1 MTSFTEENYLKTIY
15 HLSGTENEVVST
27 SALAEA
33 SNTKA
38 ASVTDMLRRLS
49 EKKFINY
56 TKYQGVTLTPTG
68 QKIALRIIRRHRIWE
83 VFLVEKLGFKWDEI
97 HEIAEQ
103 LEHINSAE
111 LINRLDAFLEY
122 PSFDPHGDP
131 IPNTDGK
138 LPELTTTC
146 LTDAL
151 EGKLM
156 VVRNVSE
163 DSTVFLQYLNR
174 LQIKIGTLVK
184 ITERNKFDHSMFV
197 MVNDNEQV
205 MLSKSVTDNLFVT
218 INNS

>member
-1 MTSFTEENYLKTIY
+1 MTSFTEENYLKSIY
-15 HLSGTENEVVST
+15 HLSGAGKDVVST
-27 SALAEA
+27 SALADA

-56 TKYQGVTLTPTG
+56 TKYQGVTLTASG
-68 QKIALRIIRRHRIWE
+68 QEIALRIIRRHRIWE

-111 LINRLDAFLEY
+111 LINRLDTFLEY

-131 IPNTDGK
+131 IPNADGK

-146 LTDAL
+146 LTEAP
-151 EGKLM
+151 EGISM
-156 VVRNVSE
+156 VIRNVSE

-174 LQIKIGTLVK
+174 LKIKIGTLVK
-184 ITERNKFDHSMFV
+184 ISERNEFDHSMFV
-197 MVNDNEQV
+197 MVNDKEQV

-218 INNS
+218 IQN

>member
-1 MTSFTEENYLKTIY
+1 MTSFTEENYLKSIY
-15 HLSGTENEVVST
+15 HLSGAGKDVVST
-27 SALAEA
+27 SALADA

-56 TKYQGVTLTPTG
+56 TKYQGVTLTASG
-68 QKIALRIIRRHRIWE
+68 QEIALRIIRRHRIWE

-111 LINRLDAFLEY
+111 LINRLDTFLEY

-131 IPNTDGK
+131 IPNADGK

-146 LTDAL
+146 LTEAP
-151 EGKLM
+151 EGISM
-156 VVRNVSE
+156 VIRNVSE

-174 LQIKIGTLVK
+174 LKIKIGTLVK
-184 ITERNKFDHSMFV
+184 ISERNEFDNSMFV
-197 MVNDNEQV
+197 MVNDKEQV

-218 INNS
+218 IQN

>member
-1 MTSFTEENYLKTIY
+1 MTSFTEENYLKAIY
-15 HLSGTENEVVST
+15 HLSGVENEVVST
-27 SALAEA
+27 SALADA

-49 EKKFINY
+49 EKNFINY
-56 TKYQGVTLTPTG
+56 TKYQGVTLTKSG
-68 QKIALRIIRRHRIWE
+68 QEIALRIIRRHRIWE

-103 LEHINSAE
+103 LEHINSTE

-131 IPNTDGK
+131 IPNKDGK
-138 LPELTTTC
+138 LPEFSTTC
-146 LTDAL
+146 LTDAV
-151 EGKLM
+151 EGKSM
-156 VVRNVSE
+156 IIRNVSE

-174 LQIKIGTLVK
+174 LKIKIGTLVK
-184 ITERNKFDHSMFV
+184 IIERNEFDESMFV
-197 MVNDNEQV
+197 IINDKEQV

-218 INNS
+218 ISS